1 MIYLFSDSNVSQYE
15 HTNSG
20 EKEVKWL
27 KEKKFF
33 IFLTCF
39 RIRRGVECALFFDQ
53 FLPDG
58 NQNVTYAK
66 IHLNSENGKIEFS
79 LPLLGCILCCL
90 QSWGIVALNIGCTS
104 LIWSNPTRHKHSW
117 NRKFFNLKFKTRS
130 FAAVATMLSNSEI
143 ASSYCPSSGVTSACE
158 IHENRMWLK
167 KK

>member
-15 HTNSG
+15 HTNSSETRSKMTEG
-20 EKEVKWL
+20 
-27 KEKKFF
+27 KKIF

-66 IHLNSENGKIEFS
+66 IHLNSENGKIEFP

-90 QSWGIVALNIGCTS
+90 QSWSIVALNIECIS
-104 LIWSNPTRHKHSW
+104 PI
-117 NRKFFNLKFKTRS
+117 
-130 FAAVATMLSNSEI
+130 
-143 ASSYCPSSGVTSACE
+143 
-158 IHENRMWLK
+158 
-167 KK
+167 